1 MSGAPCTISSH
12 DIAAEFFA
20 QTRALDDAQRAWL
33 LAREIPPAA
42 LNNDPGRPAAPVRAA
57 RVAFTGAYFDFVGA
71 KDEDARPALCVIAR
85 DEFGIV
91 DDLVAFDARGRV
103 GRWLG
108 RAVLLG
114 EQMRFFARVESPAL
128 RVFVDPWEW
137 LRGERRGVVILDR
150 GRARWRLAGDVLAVD
165 EADFGRRV
173 RDGLRLPEP
182 RIMVASKSARCAA

>member
-1 MSGAPCTISSH
+1 MSEQPCTIAPH

-57 RVAFTGAYFDFVGA
+57 RIAFTGAYFDFVGA
-71 KDEDARPALCVIAR
+71 EDEDARPALCVIAR
-85 DEFGIV
+85 NEFGIV

-114 EQMRFFARVESPAL
+114 EQMRFFPRVESPAL
-128 RVFVDPWEW
+128 RVFADPWEW
-137 LRGERRGVVILDR
+137 LRGERRGVVVLDR

-165 EADFGRRV
+165 EPAFGRRV
-173 RDGLRLPEP
+173 RETLRLPEP
-182 RIMVASKSARCAA
+182 RILVASKNARRAA

>member
-1 MSGAPCTISSH
+1 MNDAPCTIAPP

-20 QTRALDDAQRAWL
+20 QTRPLNDAQRSWL
-33 LAREIPPAA
+33 LAREIPPVA
-42 LNNDPGRPAAPVRAA
+42 LDIDPGRPAAPVRAA
-57 RVAFTGAYFDFVGA
+57 RVVFTERYFDFA
-71 KDEDARPALCVIAR
+71 EEHDEDARPALCVIAR

-91 DDLVAFDARGRV
+91 DDLVAFDARGSI

-114 EQMRFFARVESPAL
+114 EQMRFFPRVESPAL
-128 RVFVDPWEW
+128 RVFADPWEW
-137 LRGERRGVVILDR
+137 LRGERRGVVVLDQ

-165 EADFGRRV
+165 EPAFGRRV

-182 RIMVASKSARCAA
+182 QILVASKNARRAA

>member
-1 MSGAPCTISSH
+1 MSDAPRTIASH

-57 RVAFTGAYFDFVGA
+57 RIAFAGAYFDFVGA
-71 KDEDARPALCVIAR
+71 EDEDARPALCVIAR
-85 DEFGIV
+85 DEFGV
-91 DDLVAFDARGRV
+91 VEDLVAFDARGHV

-114 EQMRFFARVESPAL
+114 EQMRFFPRVESPAL
-128 RVFVDPWEW
+128 RVFADPWEW
-137 LRGERRGVVILDR
+137 LRGARRGVVILDR
-150 GRARWRLAGDVLAVD
+150 GRARWRLAGDMLAVD
-165 EADFGRRV
+165 EPALGRRV
-173 RDGLRLPEP
+173 RDTLRLPEP
-182 RIMVASKSARCAA
+182 RILVASKNARRAA

>member
-1 MSGAPCTISSH
+1 MSDAPCNISSH

-57 RVAFTGAYFDFVGA
+57 RVVFAERYFDFA
-71 KDEDARPALCVIAR
+71 AEHDEDARPALCVVAR

-91 DDLVAFDARGRV
+91 EDLVAFDARGRV

-114 EQMRFFARVESPAL
+114 EQMRFFPRVESPAL
-128 RVFVDPWEW
+128 RVFADPWEW

-165 EADFGRRV
+165 EPAFGRRV
-173 RDGLRLPEP
+173 RETLRLPEP
-182 RIMVASKSARCAA
+182 RILVASKNARRAA

>member
-1 MSGAPCTISSH
+1 MSDAPCTISAH

-42 LNNDPGRPAAPVRAA
+42 LDNDPGRPAAPVRAA
-57 RVAFTGAYFDFVGA
+57 RVVFTERYFDFA
-71 KDEDARPALCVIAR
+71 AEHDEDARPALCVIAR

-91 DDLVAFDARGRV
+91 DDLVAFDGRARV

-114 EQMRFFARVESPAL
+114 EQMRFFPRVESPAL
-128 RVFVDPWEW
+128 RVFADPLQW
-137 LRGERRGVVILDR
+137 LRAERHGVVILDQ
-150 GRARWRLAGDVLAVD
+150 GRARWRLAGDMLSVD
-165 EADFGRRV
+165 DPAFGRRV
-173 RDGLRLPEP
+173 RDMLCLPKP
-182 RIMVASKSARCAA
+182 KIFVAPKAERRAA

>member
-1 MSGAPCTISSH
+1 MNDAPRTIAAH

-57 RVAFTGAYFDFVGA
+57 RIAFTGAYFDFVGA
-71 KDEDARPALCVIAR
+71 EDEDARPALCVIAR
-85 DEFGIV
+85 NEFGIV

-114 EQMRFFARVESPAL
+114 EQMRFFPRVESPAL
-128 RVFVDPWEW
+128 RVFADPWEW
-137 LRGERRGVVILDR
+137 LRGERRGVVVLDR

-165 EADFGRRV
+165 EPAFGRRV
-173 RDGLRLPEP
+173 RETLRLPEP
-182 RIMVASKSARCAA
+182 RILVASKNARRAA